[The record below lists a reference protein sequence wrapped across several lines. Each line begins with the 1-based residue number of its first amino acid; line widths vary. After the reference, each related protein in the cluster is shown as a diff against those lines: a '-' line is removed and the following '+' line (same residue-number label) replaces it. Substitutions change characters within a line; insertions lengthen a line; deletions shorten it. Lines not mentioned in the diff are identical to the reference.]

1 MKTEFTDISDTQKKI
16 AIEIP
21 SEVVDTKIDRVTSDF
36 GRSAKIPGFR
46 PGKVPAKIIQ
56 QRFRE
61 QILHEVTHDL
71 IPKAVEEALR
81 ERDFDPVDTPDI
93 HDVVINKGSAL
104 TFTATFETVP
114 PILSLIH
121 I

>member
-21 SEVVDTKIDRVTSDF
+21 SEVVDTKIDRVISDF

-61 QILHEVTHDL
+61 QILHEVT
-71 IPKAVEEALR
+71 P
-81 ERDFDPVDTPDI
+81 
-93 HDVVINKGSAL
+93 
-104 TFTATFETVP
+104 
-114 PILSLIH
+114 
-121 I
+121 